1 MSQSA
6 QGLGGLMSLPNELLI
21 TILAPFPS
29 EMLLPLATI
38 SHRLHSIIVR
48 IIHTRL
54 LLAASLKDTT
64 LILESY
70 HPSSRNTEPYFFC
83 DYLGTPGLSS
93 VKEGTGMAYG
103 DNSHVGD
110 LGKLGELYSRFR
122 PIKPEVEYRLFHSHD
137 PGDIPRHRGTSTLLS
152 NQRDVSSSGSETLVS
167 HLLNLDSHELFSQ
180 LCVVTNLVQLGPR
193 RGIFYAFVNVA
204 DGVIRVWREWLAQ
217 RGEVDGEK
225 AGEAP
230 HRFTGEL
237 DSPEEQRKVSA
248 IVEEVDAGARTL
260 WVDNHKNVGIRVRIK
275 QRIWRDVPVILHSD
289 EDPAVSYDMTYEEL
303 LVRTTHLLL
312 ALERMLSEQNN
323 ASSKAMIFGSF
334 ASHNEA

>member
-1 MSQSA
+1 
-6 QGLGGLMSLPNELLI
+6 
-21 TILAPFPS
+21 
-29 EMLLPLATI
+29 
-38 SHRLHSIIVR
+38 
-48 IIHTRL
+48 
-54 LLAASLKDTT
+54 
-64 LILESY
+64 
-70 HPSSRNTEPYFFC
+70 
-83 DYLGTPGLSS
+83 
-93 VKEGTGMAYG
+93 MAYG

-289 EDPAVSYDMTYEEL
+289 EDPAVSYDMTYEG
-303 LVRTTHLLL
+303 
-312 ALERMLSEQNN
+312 LSMSPKES
-323 ASSKAMIFGSF
+323 ASVGHRFTNRS
-334 ASHNEA
+334 